1 MKDAHPYELKNF
13 SNIQNSAIQN
23 WIQKGYAYF
32 LGLGCTPDLKRACFF
47 YDMDKK
53 CCCNIVAPDF
63 SVRCRPGQCGYYE
76 YGKPI
81 SEKDYKIQK
90 QMMIQMEMANMSV
103 GSHSSHK
110 KNKKGQQKHPSGIKK
125 HWGACKAVVV
135 LEIHNNGE
143 NIQKTFY
150 LEKPGTRT
158 PTTFA
163 NVCSQAHAN
172 DIVWFNLILQEV
184 SRLFRR

>member
-1 MKDAHPYELKNF
+1 MSNRHPKGRLEGNWHVEYEPNM
-13 SNIQNSAIQN
+13 
-23 WIQKGYAYF
+23 Y
-32 LGLGCTPDLKRACFF
+32 TPGRRKETCKF

-90 QMMIQMEMANMSV
+90 QMMIQKEMANMSV

-110 KNKKGQQKHPSGIKK
+110 KNKKGQQNHPSGIKK
-125 HWGACKAVVV
+125 HWGDCKAVVV
-135 LEIHNNGE
+135 LEIHYNGE

-172 DIVWFNLILQEV
+172 DIVWFNGLKYQIL
-184 SRLFRR
+184 RFK